1 MAVQPRFAL
10 ALVIACGGLVA
21 AGFSLWRA
29 LGSTRARAAVPP
41 HLTRPE
47 VLAALAA
54 TVLDTHPTPETIHA
68 DLERA
73 RAKAMAALPAGL
85 ALASPDDLTL
95 AFREQLEAAI
105 DGDYARH
112 RVALAARGINL
123 PDVPEAVADWNAI
136 AAKTR
141 LSPMGINALVV
152 RLIYQAGR
160 RVAPPE
166 TSQGYQ
172 SGELRRVLPGDPLPE
187 SPEAGGLTI
196 VEVQLPMELP
206 PETTGPRVIALT
218 GFRFAW
224 HAGRRQWL
232 LWSVVQLNKPSESSL
247 MPPI

>member
-1 MAVQPRFAL
+1 MPLQPRFAL

-21 AGFSLWRA
+21 AGFSLWRT
-29 LGSTRARAAVPP
+29 LGSARVRAAVPP
-41 HLTRPE
+41 PPTRPE
-47 VLAALAA
+47 VLAALDP
-54 TVLDTHPTPETIHA
+54 TVLDTRPTPETIHA
-68 DLERA
+68 ALERA
-73 RAKAMAALPAGL
+73 GAKALAALPPDLTL
-85 ALASPDDLTL
+85 ARPDDLAL
-95 AFREQLEAAI
+95 AFREQLAAAV

-123 PDVPEAVADWNAI
+123 PDVPEAAADWNAI

-166 TSQGYQ
+166 ALRGFQ
-172 SGELRRVLPGDPLPE
+172 SGELRRVLRGDPLPE

-232 LWSVVQLNKPSESSL
+232 LWSVVQLNKPSQSSL